1 MKHVALVARDAIAD
15 SASCELSGTIF
26 RYPALQLRVLADG
39 PVTCELILH
48 ARHEH
53 ERTMSETRQS
63 KAYSTH
69 VKCPL
74 VVSRG
79 LAQAYISQ
87 G

>member
-48 ARHEH
+48 AHTNP
-53 ERTMSETRQS
+53 ERTPERTESD
-63 KAYSTH
+63 
-69 VKCPL
+69 V
-74 VVSRG
+74 
-79 LAQAYISQ
+79 
-87 G
+87 